1 MGNLNDVIVAAGLVG
16 VPALAAATI
25 ALAVYGQRRGARLY
39 RKYNETDTDTV
50 LDTVL
55 DQAASAAS
63 EKAGV

>member
-1 MGNLNDVIVAAGLVG
+1 MEHLNDVIVTAGLVG

-39 RKYNETDTDTV
+39 RKYAETDTDTV
-50 LDTVL
+50 QDAVL
-55 DQAASAAS
+55 DQAAS

>member
-1 MGNLNDVIVAAGLVG
+1 MEHLNDVIVAAGLVG

-39 RKYNETDTDTV
+39 RKYAEVDM
-50 LDTVL
+50 DTVL
-55 DQAASAAS
+55 DQAAS